1 MARRLREALTFM
13 LLSACGGIV
22 VLDDPAGQ
30 GGNTASE
37 EPFVTQACLD
47 YCAAVADKPTCSEG
61 EDCHQRCMSL
71 YAKNCNEEIEGLLAC
86 MPDWI
91 LHDCVMGYPDD
102 PLGGCSAPL
111 HGLTLCS
118 LEFVDCQTNSG
129 LLDDGLGCESSG
141 ICAEQPVEIRCDSN
155 QNCTCVKGGTL
166 LGECAMPF
174 GGAEACDTQNSCCRS
189 LFGY

>member
-1 MARRLREALTFM
+1 MEFRFREALAFI
-13 LLSACGGIV
+13 LVSACGGIV
-22 VLDDPAGQ
+22 VLDGPAEE
-30 GGNTASE
+30 GGNPVSE

-47 YCAAVADKPTCSEG
+47 YCAAVAGKPSCSEG

-91 LHDCVMGYPDD
+91 LHDCVMSYPDD
-102 PLGGCSAPL
+102 PMGGCDEPL
-111 HGLTLCS
+111 YQLTLCS
-118 LEFVDCQTNSG
+118 LEFVECNTTGG

-141 ICAEQPVEIRCDSN
+141 VCAEQSVEIRCDSN
-155 QNCTCVKGGTL
+155 QNCTCVKEGAL
-166 LGECAMPF
+166 LGECAMPL
-174 GGAEACDTQNSCCRS
+174 GGAEACHAENSCCRP